1 MERSPEA
8 FHVLKK
14 MDETGVDAF
23 LDIHGDEAL
32 PFNFLAGT
40 EGVGNWETRQ
50 KYLFGALL
58 GALCRANPD
67 MQKSIGY
74 ERAEGYKAML
84 NKCTNQVASRF
95 DCLAATLEMP
105 FKDCMSNPDPERGWS
120 PARAKQLGSSL
131 LDALAYVHPYLRVD
145 GEFWTNFLPDD
156 EYIRP
161 TENYR

>member
-1 MERSPEA
+1 MERSPEVYQ
-8 FHVLKK
+8 VLKK

-23 LDIHGDEAL
+23 LDIHCDEEL
-32 PFNFLAGT
+32 PYNFLAGT
-40 EGVGNWETRQ
+40 EGVGTWEERP
-50 KYLFGALL
+50 KRLFGALL

-67 MQKSIGY
+67 MQKKFGY
-74 ERAEGYKAML
+74 EPEESGKAL
-84 NKCTNQVASRF
+84 TQICSNQIGSRF

-156 EYIRP
+156 AYVRP